1 MLKEIF
7 DKIVSFLGSV
17 VVNGIIAIF
26 VAAAIYIFLAVLCG
40 LAMIPVSIIAGDQAV
55 AQISTFLGVDNWY
68 KIIYAIVFFSML
80 FDDLGLPN
88 IKTAVKRY
96 FAQKRKNQRK
106 ESSNVNGSD

>member
-1 MLKEIF
+1 MFSKIF
-7 DKIVSFLGSV
+7 DKIVSFLGCV
-17 VVNGIIAIF
+17 VANGIIAIF
-26 VAAAIYIFLAVLCG
+26 VAAGIYIVLAVLCY
-40 LAMIPVSIIAGDQAV
+40 LAMIPVSIIAGNQVV
-55 AQISTFLGVDNWY
+55 AQISAFLTNDNWY